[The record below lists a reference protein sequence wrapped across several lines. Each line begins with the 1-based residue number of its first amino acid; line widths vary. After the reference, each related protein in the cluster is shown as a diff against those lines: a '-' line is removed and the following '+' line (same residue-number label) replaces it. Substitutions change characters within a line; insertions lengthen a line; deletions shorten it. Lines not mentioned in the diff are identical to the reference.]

1 MYFKFYDQ
9 NAVHLVNLKSL
20 IFHIKHKIVVYFVLL
35 MGAAHHICW
44 LEYCFLPFTLFC
56 KLMPPLE
63 VYTLH
68 LKAGSHPNAGLTSCV
83 QNNLKNSLWV
93 WTSVLESHFSHH
105 FPPFHIKRK
114 HKIEKIVQKGEKWPK
129 SNNLTKVCCAEQPFT
144 DQNIQ
149 QKSTIIFWWFFLPR
163 LHSLLS
169 NRKGSKTG

>member
-1 MYFKFYDQ
+1 
-9 NAVHLVNLKSL
+9 
-20 IFHIKHKIVVYFVLL
+20 

-93 WTSVLESHFSHH
+93 WTSVLELHFSHH

-114 HKIEKIVQKGEKWPK
+114 HKIEKIVQKREKWPK
-129 SNNLTKVCCAEQPFT
+129 NNNLRHSMLCGATIHRSKYTTKEYNNILMFFATLTFIIEQQERKQ
-144 DQNIQ
+144 DWI
-149 QKSTIIFWWFFLPR
+149 
-163 LHSLLS
+163 SLILGLS
-169 NRKGSKTG
+169 SV